1 MDGRR
6 NGAEKD
12 FSKSVDK
19 CNQLCYIV
27 FTSVTKIRKKEDGK
41 WKNFDLAPAEWN
53 IMECLWERAPQTG
66 RELTEQLEASMG
78 WSRSTTLTLLRRM
91 VGKGVVTCDT
101 EGTKNTFSPAVRRE
115 DAALAET
122 ETFLDRVYQG
132 SLSMMVSAMTRRQAI
147 SKEEIDELYEL
158 LRQME
163 EETK

>member
-1 MDGRR
+1 M
-6 NGAEKD
+6 EK
-12 FSKSVDK
+12 
-19 CNQLCYIV
+19 I
-27 FTSVTKIRKKEDGK
+27 
-41 WKNFDLAPAEWN
+41 DLAPAEWN

-66 RELTEQLEASMG
+66 RELTERLEKSVG

-101 EGTKNTFSPAVRRE
+101 EGAKNTFSPAVRRE
-115 DAALAET
+115 DAAEQET

-132 SLSMMVSAMTRRQAI
+132 SLSLMVSAMTQKKSI

-163 EETK
+163 EGRK

>member
-1 MDGRR
+1 M
-6 NGAEKD
+6 EK
-12 FSKSVDK
+12 
-19 CNQLCYIV
+19 
-27 FTSVTKIRKKEDGK
+27 
-41 WKNFDLAPAEWN
+41 FDLAPAEWN
-53 IMECLWERAPQTG
+53 IMECLWELAAG
-66 RELTEQLEASMG
+66 
-78 WSRSTTLTLLRRM
+78 LRRM

-163 EETK
+163 EGTK

>member
-6 NGAEKD
+6 NGVEKD

-27 FTSVTKIRKKEDGK
+27 FTTVTKIQKKEDGK
-41 WKNFDLAPAEWN
+41 WKNLILRPPNGTSWN
-53 IMECLWERAPQTG
+53 ACGSAPQTG

-163 EETK
+163 EGTK

>member
-1 MDGRR
+1 M
-6 NGAEKD
+6 EK
-12 FSKSVDK
+12 
-19 CNQLCYIV
+19 
-27 FTSVTKIRKKEDGK
+27 
-41 WKNFDLAPAEWN
+41 FDLAPAEWN

-66 RELTEQLEASMG
+66 REL
-78 WSRSTTLTLLRRM
+78 
-91 VGKGVVTCDT
+91 
-101 EGTKNTFSPAVRRE
+101 TFSPAVRRE

-163 EETK
+163 EGTK

>member
-1 MDGRR
+1 M
-6 NGAEKD
+6 EK
-12 FSKSVDK
+12 K
-19 CNQLCYIV
+19 L
-27 FTSVTKIRKKEDGK
+27 
-41 WKNFDLAPAEWN
+41 DLTQAEWLL
-53 IMECLWERAPQTG
+53 MEQLWTQSPQTG
-66 RELTEQLEASMG
+66 RELTCTMQAQTG

-163 EETK
+163 EGTKCCSGSFHPAF